1 MKQVIV
7 AFCCLLF
14 AGLLYGYT
22 HPSKSTPLSEKS
34 VVYGSFSYDSVVAFD
49 VELEM
54 ERYTIVNDSAIV
66 MQRCKKRSKL
76 NEAQVT
82 ELHTALNGKS
92 TYGAAWAACFEP
104 HLAFIYF
111 KRGKVVAEIMVCFD
125 CNYLRSSPDIKAAS
139 DANFPGFSALG
150 KKRLGGLCNQFNFSN
165 CN

>member
-1 MKQVIV
+1 MKQMITV
-7 AFCCLLF
+7 FCCLLV

-22 HPSKSTPLSEKS
+22 HASKSAPLSEKS

-49 VELEM
+49 VQLEM
-54 ERYTIVNDSAIV
+54 EQYTIVKDSGIIK
-66 MQRCKKRSKL
+66 QRCKKRRKL
-76 NEAQVT
+76 SETQII
-82 ELHTALNGKS
+82 ELHSALNSKS

-111 KRGKVVAEIMVCFD
+111 KRGKVVAEVMVCFD
-125 CNYLRSSPDIKAAS
+125 CNYLRSSPDIKSAVAAK
-139 DANFPGFSALG
+139 FPGFSDLG